1 MEKLNEIVS
10 AVDGFVWGP
19 VMLVLLVG
27 TGIFLTIRTGFL
39 PWRNLGY
46 ALKST
51 LSKEARTK
59 SRGTGDVSPFSALT
73 TALAATIGTGNIV
86 GVATAMVSGGRCL
99 GNGTWRSGSTGVDVD
114 ICSIWSDI
122 QVLRVYACYQVS

>member
-1 MEKLNEIVS
+1 MNMEAMGMEKLNQIVS
-10 AVDGFVWGP
+10 AVDSFVWGP

-27 TGIFLTIRTGFL
+27 TGIFLTIRTRFL

-46 ALKST
+46 AIKST

-59 SRGTGDVSPFSALT
+59 NRGTGDVSPFSALT

-86 GVATAMVSGGRCL
+86 GVATAMVSGGRVLWSGC
-99 GNGTWRSGSTGVDVD
+99 GSRRCSESHRNSQNVCWRSNTV
-114 ICSIWSDI
+114 
-122 QVLRVYACYQVS
+122 R